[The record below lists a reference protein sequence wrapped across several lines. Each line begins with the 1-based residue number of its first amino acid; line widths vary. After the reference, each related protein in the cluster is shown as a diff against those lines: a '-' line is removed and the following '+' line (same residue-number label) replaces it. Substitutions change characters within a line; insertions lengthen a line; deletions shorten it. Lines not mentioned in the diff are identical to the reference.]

1 MYLTLSNNKLTRIP
15 GKERVSSIIWLEKAC
30 LRLLLKISSLFW
42 TKLNSS
48 QSAPRTRISKMES
61 ELKYTW
67 NTEKSISKLK
77 LLKELF
83 LDNNGISTI
92 RQKTF
97 ENNEQLEWLHLG
109 IISTGTGSFVPSGH
123 LTSLDGQH
131 ALGRLNWKIL
141 KNLVA

>member
-1 MYLTLSNNKLTRIP
+1 MK
-15 GKERVSSIIWLEKAC
+15 
-30 LRLLLKISSLFW
+30 
-42 TKLNSS
+42 
-48 QSAPRTRISKMES
+48 SK
-61 ELKYTW
+61 LKYTW

-109 IISTGTGSFVPSGH
+109 IISTGIVRIFCPVR
-123 LTSLDGQH
+123 
-131 ALGRLNWKIL
+131 ALYVLRRAASSEKVELEKS
-141 KNLVA
+141 

>member
-1 MYLTLSNNKLTRIP
+1 MK
-15 GKERVSSIIWLEKAC
+15 
-30 LRLLLKISSLFW
+30 
-42 TKLNSS
+42 
-48 QSAPRTRISKMES
+48 S

-123 LTSLDGQH
+123 FTSLDGQQ
-131 ALGRLNWKIL
+131 ALGRLNWKNLEKSGGL
-141 KNLVA
+141 K